1 MVSRY
6 LTKEQKVESR
16 ARATS
21 LKLCRWCGLD
31 VHQYSKRRRT
41 FCSDECVH
49 EFRIRSSSS
58 YMRIFI
64 AKRDKYTCQICG
76 LDCRGF
82 IRKLKRFVG
91 YVFGDVKRN
100 KEEEFF
106 QQYGMEWVNTKNRS
120 TFYDVDH
127 LIPVIKGGAQCG
139 EDNLRLLC
147 LSCHRIE
154 TAKLRKELAK

>member
-1 MVSRY
+1 
-6 LTKEQKVESR
+6 
-16 ARATS
+16 
-21 LKLCRWCGLD
+21 
-31 VHQYSKRRRT
+31 
-41 FCSDECVH
+41 
-49 EFRIRSSSS
+49 
-58 YMRIFI
+58 MRIFI

-76 LDCRGF
+76 LDCRRF